1 MALWGVPARSN
12 VPYAAES
19 DEVTWGERF
28 GEWCSRLKI
37 DSKEEGTV
45 PLKLNGCQRFFVD
58 EVSEGLE
65 RGIRQFV
72 ILKGR
77 QLGITTVS
85 IALDLFWGFQH
96 PGLQGGILFDND
108 SNKEKFRDTIRRY
121 FDSLPRNMKV
131 PLTTHNRYQTAFR
144 NRSDFQYLVAG
155 TRTSNDSLGR
165 AKALNFLH
173 ATECGFYADQDGL
186 DTLSSSLAEKNPN
199 RLYIFESTANGFNSW
214 EEMWQVAKRATR
226 QKAIFI
232 GWWRKEEYSFK
243 PGEPEYEV
251 YWTAAPQLSGTER
264 QWVRKIKQ
272 YYNFDI
278 TPEQIAWHR
287 WHLAEQKKGD
297 ELLMRQEYPPTEDDA
312 FVVAGSAF
320 FTGERLTTSYLEA
333 KRHRYDSYRYVTG
346 SEFQFTQCHKTNAQN
361 AELKIWEEPQG
372 DGIYVI
378 GADPAYGSSD
388 NADRFALSIFRCYA
402 DRLIQVAEYCTPDI
416 TTAQFAWIIAHL
428 GGAYRN
434 VWLNLEMTGPGFS
447 VQNELTHLQ
456 RAAAQIPVSD
466 RRTLMDVMPA
476 IRHYF
481 WMRPDSMM
489 GGGGTKATGTQMTEH
504 LKRAMMN
511 GVKDSFEIGRIEIR
525 SVELI
530 NEMRTVVNDGGSIAA
545 SGRGKDDRVMACA
558 LAHWVWIQNIKGAM
572 LSQRRTY
579 AYEQMRAQSQ
589 TGSMSQL
596 RTSVMNYLKHSG
608 IAVK

>member
-1 MALWGVPARSN
+1 M
-12 VPYAAES
+12 
-19 DEVTWGERF
+19 TWGKKFEQ
-28 GEWCSRLKI
+28 WCERLKI

-45 PLKLNGCQRFFVD
+45 PLKLNGCQKYFVQK
-58 EVSEGLE
+58 VSEGLE
-65 RGIRQFV
+65 KGCRQFV
-72 ILKGR
+72 VLKGR
-77 QLGITTVS
+77 QLGITTIS

-96 PGLQGGILFDND
+96 GGLQGGILFDND

-121 FDSLPRNMKV
+121 YETLPRNMKV
-131 PLTTHNRYQTAFR
+131 PLVQHNRYQTSFR

-214 EEMWQVAKRATR
+214 YDMWETAKRAERASGR
-226 QKAIFI
+226 QMAIFI

-243 PGEPEYEV
+243 ETDPEYRV
-251 YWTAAPQLSGTER
+251 YWESAAQLSGNER
-264 QWVRKIKQ
+264 VWVKKIKQ
-272 YYNFDI
+272 YYDFDI
-278 TPEQIAWHR
+278 TPNQIAWHR

-320 FTGERLTTSYLEA
+320 FTGERITNAYLAA
-333 KRHRYDSYRYVTG
+333 KKERYDSYRYVTG
-346 SEFQFTQCHKTNAQN
+346 SEFQFTQCHRTNAAN
-361 AELKIWEEPQG
+361 GELKIWEEPHP
-372 DGIYVI
+372 DGLYVI

-388 NADRFALSIFRCYA
+388 NADRFAISIFRCYA
-402 DRLIQVAEYCTPDI
+402 DRLIQAAEYCTADI

-447 VQNELTHLQ
+447 VQNELVHLQ
-456 RAAAQIPVSD
+456 RAASQIPVAEH
-466 RRTLMDVMPA
+466 RTLMDVMPA

-481 WMRPDSMM
+481 WMRPDSMIT
-489 GGGGTKATGTQMTEH
+489 GGGSKATGTLMTEH

-511 GVKDSFEIGRIEIR
+511 SIKDSFEIGRMVVK
-525 SVELI
+525 SVECI
-530 NEMRTVVNDGGSIAA
+530 NEMRTVVNDEGSIAA
-545 SGRGKDDRVMACA
+545 AGRGKDDRVMAAA
-558 LAHWVWIQNIKGAM
+558 LAHWVWIQSIKGAL

-579 AYEQMRAQSQ
+579 AAEQARQTGMSPTPMSQMRH
-589 TGSMSQL
+589 
-596 RTSVMNYLKHSG
+596 SVMNYLKHSG
-608 IAVK
+608 IQIK

>member
-1 MALWGVPARSN
+1 MN
-12 VPYAAES
+12 
-19 DEVTWGERF
+19 WGEKF
-28 GEWCSRLKI
+28 EQWCARLKI

-45 PLKLNGCQRFFVD
+45 PLRLNGCQKYFVQK
-58 EVSEGLE
+58 VSEGLQK
-65 RGIRQFV
+65 GCRQFV
-72 ILKGR
+72 VLKGR
-77 QLGITTVS
+77 QLGITTIS

-121 FDSLPRNMKV
+121 YETLPRNMKV
-131 PLTTHNRYQTAFR
+131 PLTQHNRYQTAFR

-199 RLYIFESTANGFNSW
+199 RLYVFESTANGFNSW
-214 EEMWQVAKRATR
+214 EEMWQTAKVAERASGR
-226 QKAIFI
+226 QMAIFI

-243 PGEPEYEV
+243 ETDPEYRV
-251 YWTAAPQLSGTER
+251 YWESAPHLSGRER
-264 QWVRKIKQ
+264 EWVRKVKQ
-272 YYNFDI
+272 YYDFDI
-278 TPEQIAWHR
+278 TANQIAWHR

-320 FTGERLTTSYLEA
+320 FTGERITNAYLSA
-333 KRHRYDSYRYVTG
+333 KKERYDSYRYVTG
-346 SEFQFTQCHKTNAQN
+346 SEFQFTQCHKTNAAN
-361 AELKIWEEPQG
+361 GELKIWEEPHP
-372 DGIYVI
+372 DGLYVI

-388 NADRFALSIFRCYA
+388 NADRFAISIFRCYA
-402 DRLIQVAEYCTPDI
+402 DRMVQSAEYCTPDI

-447 VQNELTHLQ
+447 VQNELVHLQ
-456 RAAAQIPVSD
+456 RAASQIPVSD
-466 RRTLMDVMPA
+466 HRTIMDVMPA

-481 WMRPDSMM
+481 WMRPDSMIT
-489 GGGGTKATGTQMTEH
+489 GGGTKATGTLMTEH

-511 GVKDSFEIGRIEIR
+511 SIKDSFEIGRMVIK
-525 SVELI
+525 STELI
-530 NEMRTVVNDGGSIAA
+530 NEMRTVVNDAGSIAA
-545 SGRGKDDRVMACA
+545 AGRGKDDRVMAAA
-558 LAHWVWIQNIKGAM
+558 LAHWVWIQSIKGAM

-579 AYEQMRAQSQ
+579 ASEIARQTGMSPTPMNQMRH
-589 TGSMSQL
+589 
-596 RTSVMNYLKHSG
+596 SVMNYLKHSG
-608 IAVK
+608 IVIK